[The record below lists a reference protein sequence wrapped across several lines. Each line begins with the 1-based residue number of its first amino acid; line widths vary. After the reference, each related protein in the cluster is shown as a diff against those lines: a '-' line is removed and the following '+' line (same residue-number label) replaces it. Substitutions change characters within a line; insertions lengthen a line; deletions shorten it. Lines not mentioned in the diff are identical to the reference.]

1 MITKVFLYWV
11 FGLVLVTYLG
21 TKALPLLPNSGIG
34 AIAQNR
40 NFNYFLSLAQWDGGN
55 YIHIAKQG
63 FTETKYY
70 AFAPIYPLTIRI
82 ISLATEHE
90 LIVGILLS
98 STSFFLFLTIFHKY
112 LSQRYESV
120 VASNTIISYLVFPTT
135 FFCLIVYSESL
146 FLLLIILSI
155 IYLEKNKMLQSALFA
170 GFATLTRFIGIF
182 FIFSQIYFIF
192 KHKKISFK
200 NISLV
205 LTVAPIGLYILFF
218 FYKYQKPFLFLDVQN
233 QWGRFG
239 QDPVTTVFSYLWN
252 ITTGGDI
259 SPNTLLDF
267 SITVLFL
274 MLLIKGIS
282 KIPGH
287 LWIFSALVILIPAST
302 GTLTGMPRY
311 VLPSIGA
318 FIILGIVLGDSK
330 LKYLIWSA
338 SLALQCFLAGLF
350 ITGHWV
356 A

>member
-1 MITKVFLYWV
+1 MITKIFLYWV
-11 FGLVLVTYLG
+11 FGLVMVTYLG

-34 AIAQNR
+34 AVAAGR

-55 YIHIAKQG
+55 YIHIAKEG
-63 FTETKYY
+63 FTQTKYF
-70 AFAPIYPLTIRI
+70 AFAPVYPLSLRI
-82 ISLATEHE
+82 ISLAFKHE
-90 LIVGILLS
+90 LVIGILLS
-98 STSFFLFLTIFHKY
+98 SISFFLFLKILHKY
-112 LSQRYESV
+112 LTQKYKNI

-146 FLLLIILSI
+146 FLLLILLSI
-155 IYLEKNKMLQSALFA
+155 IFLEKNKMLLSATLA
-170 GFATLTRFIGIF
+170 GVATLTRFIGVF
-182 FIFSQIYFIF
+182 FVFSQIYFIF
-192 KHKKISFK
+192 KHKKFNFK
-200 NISLV
+200 NISLMFT
-205 LTVAPIGLYILFF
+205 LTPIGSYAFF
-218 FYKYQKPFLFLDVQN
+218 FFFKYNEPFIFINVQN

-239 QDPVTTVFSYLWN
+239 QDPITTVFAYFWN
-252 ITTGGDI
+252 IATSVDI

-274 MLLIKGIS
+274 MLLIKGIG

-302 GTLTGMPRY
+302 GTLIGMPRY
-311 VLPSIGA
+311 VLPSIGT
-318 FIILGIVLGDSK
+318 FIILGGILGNSK
-330 LKYLIWSA
+330 FKYVIWSF